1 MTEPLSTAEIAPS
14 PAAPAKD
21 TSRADARK
29 TVRVVM
35 QEYMRRGSI
44 GPIFRLLLDLAFLGM
59 CIAGACYF
67 DAWWA
72 KALMV
77 IPGSVAIARLFVI
90 GHDACHGSYTKYDW
104 LNKIVGRIA
113 FLPSLTPFS
122 LWDVG
127 HNVAHHG
134 FTNLK
139 GRDQVWVPMSA
150 EEWQAASK
158 FRRVMERIYRSGFG
172 QGLYY
177 LIEMWWKKLILPT
190 KKHVGVSRAI
200 FWWDNVLVLGV
211 GAVWITALVLW
222 AVYFHHS
229 ITWTLLGGFVLP
241 FLAFNCIMGFVIYVQ
256 HTHPEVAWF
265 DKREEW
271 QRRLGFITTTVN
283 VVVPKRMGEIL
294 HDILEHGAHHVNTG
308 VPLYRLREAQTA
320 LKNAVPQLAR
330 VYVLTW
336 QRYWATVRTCKI
348 YDYANHRWM
357 DFKGRVTAA
366 PVFPDPTATA

>member
-1 MTEPLSTAEIAPS
+1 MSDPVESSPKPEPGRS
-14 PAAPAKD
+14 
-21 TSRADARK
+21 DARK

-35 QEYMRRGSI
+35 QQYLNREALFPVLRMVTD
-44 GPIFRLLLDLAFLGM
+44 FTFLIL
-59 CIAGACYF
+59 CIIGACWF
-67 DAWWA
+67 SAWWA

-77 IPGSVAIARLFVI
+77 IPGSIAIARLFVI
-90 GHDACHGSYTKYDW
+90 GHDACHGSYTPYAW
-104 LNKIVGRIA
+104 LNKLVGRIA

-150 EEWQAASK
+150 EEWQNASK
-158 FRRVMERIYRSGFG
+158 GRRMLERIYRSGLG

-177 LIEMWWKKLILPT
+177 LIEMWWKKLILPS
-190 KKHVGVSRAI
+190 KKHVGVRRAI
-200 FWWDNVLVLGV
+200 FMWDNVLVLGV
-211 GAVWITALVLW
+211 GAVWISALVLW
-222 AVYFHHS
+222 AVYGHHS

-271 QRRLGFITTTVN
+271 QKRLGFITTTVN
-283 VVVPKRMGEIL
+283 VVVPRRMGEIL

-308 VPLYRLREAQTA
+308 VPLYRLRAAQQA
-320 LKNAVPQLAR
+320 LKSAVPNLAR

-336 QRYWATVRTCKI
+336 KRYWATVRTCKI
-348 YDYANHRWM
+348 YDYANHQWM

-366 PVFPDPTATA
+366 PVFPDGASAAS

>member
-1 MTEPLSTAEIAPS
+1 MPVL
-14 PAAPAKD
+14 
-21 TSRADARK
+21 
-29 TVRVVM
+29 
-35 QEYMRRGSI
+35 
-44 GPIFRLLLDLAFLGM
+44 RLLVDLAFLGV

-77 IPGSVAIARLFVI
+77 IPASVAIARLFVI

-150 EEWQAASK
+150 EEWQTASK
-158 FRRVMERIYRSGFG
+158 VRRALERIYRSGFG

-190 KKHVGVSRAI
+190 KKHVGVRRAI
-200 FWWDNVLVLGV
+200 FWWDNLLVLGV

-222 AVYFHHS
+222 AVYDDHS

-271 QRRLGFITTTVN
+271 QKRLGFITTTVN
-283 VVVPKRMGEIL
+283 VVVPKRMGADPAR
-294 HDILEHGAHHVNTG
+294 HPRARRAPREHGRAAVPAARGADCAEECGSAAGARVRAELEALLGDGAH
-308 VPLYRLREAQTA
+308 LQALRLRE
-320 LKNAVPQLAR
+320 PSLAGLQGTR
-330 VYVLTW
+330 D
-336 QRYWATVRTCKI
+336 R
-348 YDYANHRWM
+348 
-357 DFKGRVTAA
+357 A
-366 PVFPDPTATA
+366 PVFPDAAAAT

>member
-1 MTEPLSTAEIAPS
+1 MSNIPPTAENTPRTAD
-14 PAAPAKD
+14 AA
-21 TSRADARK
+21 RADARK
-29 TVRVVM
+29 TVRIAMSEYLRRDSVMPVV
-35 QEYMRRGSI
+35 
-44 GPIFRLLLDLAFLGM
+44 RLLLDFAFLGA
-59 CIAGACYF
+59 CIVGACYF
-67 DAWWA
+67 DSWWA
-72 KALMV
+72 KSLMV
-77 IPGSVAIARLFVI
+77 IPGSIAIARLFVI
-90 GHDACHGSYTKYDW
+90 GHDACHGSYTRYDW

-150 EEWQAASK
+150 EEWQNASK
-158 FRRVMERIYRSGFG
+158 GRRFLERIYRSGFG

-190 KKHVGVSRAI
+190 KKHVGVRRAI
-200 FWWDNVLVLGV
+200 FWWDNALVLGV
-211 GAVWITALVLW
+211 AAIWITALVLW
-222 AVYFHHS
+222 AVYDNHS
-229 ITWTLLGGFVLP
+229 VTWTLLGGFVLP

-271 QRRLGFITTTVN
+271 QKRLGFITTTVN
-283 VVVPKRMGEIL
+283 VVVPKRVGQIL

-308 VPLYRLREAQTA
+308 VPLYRVREAQAA
-320 LKNAVPQLAR
+320 LKAAVPQLAR
-330 VYVLTW
+330 VYVLSW
-336 QRYWATVRTCKI
+336 KRYWATVRACKL
-348 YDYANHRWM
+348 YDYANHQWL

-366 PVFPDPTATA
+366 PVFPDAATPA

>member
-1 MTEPLSTAEIAPS
+1 MTTPANPAEKAPE
-14 PAAPAKD
+14 APVKD

-35 QEYMRRGSI
+35 QEYLRRDSV
-44 GPIFRLLLDLAFLGM
+44 GPVLRLFIDFTFLVV
-59 CIAGACYF
+59 CIIGACYF
-67 DAWWA
+67 KSWWA
-72 KALMV
+72 KSLMV
-77 IPGSVAIARLFVI
+77 IPASIAIARLFVI
-90 GHDACHGSYTKYDW
+90 GHDACHGSYTRYDW
-104 LNKIVGRIA
+104 LNKIIGRIA

-150 EEWQAASK
+150 EEWQQASK
-158 FRRVMERIYRSGFG
+158 GRRFLERIYRSGFG

-190 KKHVGVSRAI
+190 KKHVGVRRAS
-200 FWWDNVLVLGV
+200 FWWDNALVLGV
-211 GAVWITALVLW
+211 GAAWITSLVLW
-222 AVYFHHS
+222 AKFGHHS
-229 ITWTLLGGFVLP
+229 VTWTLLAGFVLP

-256 HTHPEVAWF
+256 HTHPDVAWF

-271 QRRLGFITTTVN
+271 QKRLGFITTTIN
-283 VVVPKRMGEIL
+283 VVVPKRMGQIL

-308 VPLYRLREAQTA
+308 VPLYRLRAAQAA
-320 LKNAVPQLAR
+320 LKTAVPNLAR
-330 VYVLTW
+330 TYVLSW
-336 QRYWATVRTCKI
+336 KRYWATVRTCKL
-348 YDYANHRWM
+348 YDYANHQWL
-357 DFKGRVTAA
+357 DFKGRVTGA
-366 PVFPDPTATA
+366 PLFPDNSSAA

>member
-1 MTEPLSTAEIAPS
+1 MPTPAPE
-14 PAAPAKD
+14 AARP
-21 TSRADARK
+21 DARR
-29 TVRVVM
+29 TVRIAM
-35 QEYMRRGSI
+35 QEFLRRQSI
-44 GPIFRLLLDLAFLGM
+44 LPVLRLTLDLLLLAAA
-59 CIAGACYF
+59 IIGACGF
-67 DAWWA
+67 DRWWA

-77 IPGSVAIARLFVI
+77 IPGTIAIARLFVI
-90 GHDACHGSYTKYDW
+90 GHDACHGSYTRYAW
-104 LNKIVGRIA
+104 LNKLIGRIA

-150 EEWQAASK
+150 EEWQKASK
-158 FRRVMERIYRSGFG
+158 MRRALERIYRSGFG

-190 KKHVGVSRAI
+190 KKHVGVRRAI
-200 FWWDNVLVLGV
+200 FIWDNALVLGV
-211 GAVWITALVLW
+211 AALWITALVLW
-222 AVYFHHS
+222 AVYDNHS

-241 FLAFNCIMGFVIYVQ
+241 FLAFNCVMGWVIYVQ
-256 HTHPEVAWF
+256 HTHPDVAWF

-271 QRRLGFITTTVN
+271 QKRFGFVTTTIN
-283 VVVPKRMGEIL
+283 VVVPKRVGQVL

-308 VPLYRLREAQTA
+308 VPLYRLRAAQEA
-320 LKNAVPQLAR
+320 LRKAVPDLAR
-330 VYVLTW
+330 TYVLTW
-336 QRYWATVRTCKI
+336 KRYWATVRSCKL
-348 YDYANHRWM
+348 YDYANHRWL

-366 PVFPDPTATA
+366 PMFPGTAPAT

>member
-1 MTEPLSTAEIAPS
+1 MTEAPTPSSKTDSASSTA
-14 PAAPAKD
+14 
-21 TSRADARK
+21 RR
-29 TVRVVM
+29 TVRVAM
-35 QEYMRRGSI
+35 QEYLRRDSLL
-44 GPIFRLLLDLAFLGM
+44 PVLRLLLDFAFLGA
-59 CIAGACYF
+59 CIVGACWF

-77 IPGSVAIARLFVI
+77 VPASIAIARLFVI

-104 LNKIVGRIA
+104 LNKVVGRIA

-158 FRRVMERIYRSGFG
+158 TRRVLERIYRSGFG

-177 LIEMWWKKLILPT
+177 LIEMWWKKLILPS
-190 KKHVGVSRAI
+190 KKHVGVRRAI
-200 FWWDNVLVLGV
+200 FLWDNLLVLSV
-211 GAVWITALVLW
+211 GAIWITALVLW
-222 AVYFHHS
+222 A
-229 ITWTLLGGFVLP
+229 GFVLP
-241 FLAFNCIMGFVIYVQ
+241 FLAFNCIMGWVIYVQ

-271 QRRLGFITTTVN
+271 QKRLGFITTTIN
-283 VVVPKRMGEIL
+283 VVVPKTLGRIL

-308 VPLYRLREAQTA
+308 VPLYRLRAAQSA

-330 VYVLTW
+330 VYVLNW
-336 QRYWATVRTCKI
+336 KRYWATVRTCKL
-348 YDYANHRWM
+348 YDYANHRWL
-357 DFKGRVTAA
+357 DFKGRATAA
-366 PVFPDPTATA
+366 PVFPDLNPLTAAG

>member
-1 MTEPLSTAEIAPS
+1 MTNPAPSTEPTPS
-14 PAAPAKD
+14 KD

-29 TVRVVM
+29 TVRVAM
-35 QEYMRRGSI
+35 QEYLRRDSVM
-44 GPIFRLLLDLAFLGM
+44 PVLRLLLDPAFLGA

-67 DAWWA
+67 TSWWA

-77 IPGSVAIARLFVI
+77 VPASIAIARLFVI
-90 GHDACHGSYTKYDW
+90 GHDACHGSYTRHDW
-104 LNKIVGRIA
+104 LNKVVGRIA

-150 EEWQAASK
+150 EEWQNASK
-158 FRRVMERIYRSGFG
+158 GRRMLERIYRSGFG

-190 KKHVGVSRAI
+190 KKHVGVRRAI
-200 FWWDNVLVLGV
+200 FWWDNALVLGV
-211 GAVWITALVLW
+211 GAVWVGALVLW
-222 AVYFHHS
+222 AVKGGHS
-229 ITWTLLGGFVLP
+229 VTWTLLAGFVLP
-241 FLAFNCIMGFVIYVQ
+241 FLAFNGIMGFVIYVQ
-256 HTHPEVAWF
+256 HTHPDVAWF
-265 DKREEW
+265 DKRDEW
-271 QRRLGFITTTVN
+271 QKRLGFITTTIN
-283 VVVPKRMGEIL
+283 VVVPKRMGQIL

-308 VPLYRLREAQTA
+308 VPLYRLRAAQEA
-320 LKNAVPQLAR
+320 LKTAVPQLAR
-330 VYVLTW
+330 TYVLSW
-336 QRYWATVRTCKI
+336 KRYWATVRTCKL
-348 YDYANHRWM
+348 YDYANHQWL

-366 PVFPDPTATA
+366 PLFPEAAAAS

>member
-1 MTEPLSTAEIAPS
+1 MTETPETALKPDS
-14 PAAPAKD
+14 F
-21 TSRADARK
+21 RADARR
-29 TVRVVM
+29 TVRVAM
-35 QEYMRRGSI
+35 QEYLRRDSLL
-44 GPIFRLLLDLAFLGM
+44 PVLRLLLDLGFLTAA
-59 CIAGACYF
+59 IIGACVF
-67 DAWWA
+67 EAWWA

-77 IPGSVAIARLFVI
+77 VPAAIAIARLFVI

-158 FRRVMERIYRSGFG
+158 VRRGLERIYRSGFG

-177 LIEMWWKKLILPT
+177 LIEMWWKKLILPS
-190 KKHVGVSRAI
+190 KKHVGVRRAI
-200 FWWDNVLVLGV
+200 FIWDNVLVLGV
-211 GAVWITALVLW
+211 AAAWITALVLW
-222 AVYFHHS
+222 AVYDNHS
-229 ITWTLLGGFVLP
+229 VTWTLLCGFVVP
-241 FLAFNCIMGFVIYVQ
+241 FLAFNCIMGWVIYVQ

-271 QRRLGFITTTVN
+271 QKRLGFITTTIN
-283 VVVPKRMGEIL
+283 VVVPKSMGRIL

-308 VPLYRLREAQTA
+308 VPLYRLRAAQAA

-330 VYVLTW
+330 VYVLNW
-336 QRYWATVRTCKI
+336 KRYWATVRACKL
-348 YDYANHRWM
+348 YDYANHRWL

-366 PVFPDPTATA
+366 PLFPESASVAG

>member
-1 MTEPLSTAEIAPS
+1 MSDPNQAPGI
-14 PAAPAKD
+14 KD
-21 TSRADARK
+21 NTTLNARK
-29 TVRVVM
+29 TVRVAM
-35 QEYMRRGSI
+35 QEYLRRDSFF
-44 GPIFRLLLDLAFLGM
+44 PIVRLLADLALLGA
-59 CIAGACYF
+59 CIFGACYF
-67 DAWWA
+67 NAWWA

-77 IPGSVAIARLFVI
+77 IPGSIAIARLFVI
-90 GHDACHGSYTKYDW
+90 GHDACHGSYTPYDW

-150 EEWQAASK
+150 EEWQSASK
-158 FRRVMERIYRSGFG
+158 GRRFLERIYRSGFG

-200 FWWDNVLVLGV
+200 FWWDNALVLGV
-211 GAVWITALVLW
+211 GAAWITALVLW
-222 AVYFHHS
+222 AVYGNHS
-229 ITWTLLGGFVLP
+229 VTWTLLGGFVLP
-241 FLAFNCIMGFVIYVQ
+241 FLAFNCIMGWVIYVQ

-265 DKREEW
+265 DKRDEW
-271 QRRLGFITTTVN
+271 QKRLGFVTTTVN
-283 VVVPKRMGEIL
+283 VVVPKRMGQIL

-308 VPLYRLREAQTA
+308 VPLYRLRAAQAA

-336 QRYWATVRTCKI
+336 KRYWATVRTCKL
-348 YDYANHRWM
+348 YDYANHQWM

-366 PVFPDPTATA
+366 PLFPDQTPASAA

>member
-1 MTEPLSTAEIAPS
+1 MLAPT
-14 PAAPAKD
+14 AKD
-21 TSRADARK
+21 SARADARK

-35 QEYMRRGSI
+35 QEYLRRQSWLPGVT
-44 GPIFRLLLDLAFLGM
+44 RLLLDLVFLGA

-67 DAWWA
+67 DPWWA
-72 KALMV
+72 KSLMV
-77 IPGSVAIARLFVI
+77 IPGSIAIARLFVI
-90 GHDACHGSYTKYDW
+90 GHDACHGSFTRTEW
-104 LNKIVGRIA
+104 LNKVIGRIA

-150 EEWQAASK
+150 EEWAKASK
-158 FRRVMERIYRSGFG
+158 VRRGLERIYRSGFG

-190 KKHVGVSRAI
+190 KKHVGVRRAV

-211 GAVWITALVLW
+211 AAIWITALVLW
-222 AVYFHHS
+222 AVYDNHS

-241 FLAFNCIMGFVIYVQ
+241 FLAFNCIMGWVIYVQ

-271 QRRLGFITTTVN
+271 QKRFGFITTTVN
-283 VVVPKRMGEIL
+283 VVVPKRMGQIL

-308 VPLYRLREAQTA
+308 VPLYRLREAQQA

-330 VYVLTW
+330 VYVLNW
-336 QRYWATVRTCKI
+336 KRYWATVRTCKL
-348 YDYANHRWM
+348 YDYANHQWL
-357 DFKGRVTAA
+357 DFKGRVTASA
-366 PVFPDPTATA
+366 LFPEPQPSAS